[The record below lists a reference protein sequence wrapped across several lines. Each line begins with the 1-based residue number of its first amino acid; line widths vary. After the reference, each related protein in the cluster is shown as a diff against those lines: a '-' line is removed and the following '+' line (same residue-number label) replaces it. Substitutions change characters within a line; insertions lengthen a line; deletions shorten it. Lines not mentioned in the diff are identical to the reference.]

1 MYCAHCGKSL
11 EAGSHFCVACGKP
24 AGEIAASLIPSPPV
38 TTSVPV
44 SSVPASSP
52 TSSRPPA
59 KHSRPGGV
67 IFIAMLWI
75 LSGALHIVGGM
86 IRIGGGYVIELLA
99 AVPLVNLILRFWG
112 TADEI
117 KAHLV
122 HQSMQEGLVLFLLA
136 FGYFYVAAN
145 LLRLR
150 EMTGRLAGIVFSVI
164 VPLHSIYLM
173 NIGEG
178 SSIWHVIAV
187 GFNAWVIYYLCKS
200 SVKKSFATAGYALAA
215 PAS

>member
-11 EAGSHFCVACGKP
+11 EAGGHFCVACGKP
-24 AGEIAASLIPSPPV
+24 AGEIAATLTSSTAV

-44 SSVPASSP
+44 SSVPSRSPASS
-52 TSSRPPA
+52 RLPA

-67 IFIAMLWI
+67 IFIAILWI

-99 AVPLVNLILRFWG
+99 AVPLVSLILRFWG

-117 KAHLV
+117 RSQLV

-145 LLRLR
+145 LLRVR
-150 EMTGRLAGIVFSVI
+150 EMTGRLAGIVFSII

-187 GFNAWVIYYLCKS
+187 GFNAWVIYYLCKY
-200 SVKKSFATAGYALAA
+200 SVKKSFATADYPVAA

>member
-24 AGEIAASLIPSPPV
+24 AGEIAATLTSSTPV
-38 TTSVPV
+38 TTSAPV

-52 TSSRPPA
+52 ASSRLPA
-59 KHSRPGGV
+59 KHSRSGGV
-67 IFIAMLWI
+67 IFIAILWV
-75 LSGALHIVGGM
+75 LSGALHVMGGM

-99 AVPLVNLILRFWG
+99 AVPLVSLILRFWG

-117 KAHLV
+117 REHLV
-122 HQSMQEGLVLFLLA
+122 HQSIQEGLVLFLLA

-145 LLRLR
+145 LLRVR
-150 EMTGRLAGIVFSVI
+150 EMTGRLAGIVFSII

-178 SSIWHVIAV
+178 SSIWHVIAI

-200 SVKKSFATAGYALAA
+200 SVKKSFAATDYPVAA